1 MDEKLEAVRAWLELR
16 RRELTQ
22 GLEHNLEDL
31 QAEGHHLA
39 DLEELASDVS
49 ADATIF
55 EQFRSSSESIEKI
68 DRAIDRLDEGTYT
81 TCEDCEGEIA
91 PERLEAIPFATQC
104 IDCKRKEEQRAQ
116 RGLA

>member
-1 MDEKLEAVRAWLELR
+1 MNEKLQAIRAWLELR
-16 RRELTQ
+16 RRELSL
-22 GLEHNLEDL
+22 GMEHGLEDL

-55 EQFRSSSESIEKI
+55 EHFRSSSESIEKI
-68 DRAIDRLDEGTYT
+68 DEAITRLDAGEYT
-81 TCEDCEGEIA
+81 KCEDCGEEIA

-104 IDCKRKEEQRAQ
+104 IECKRLEEKAERLI
-116 RGLA
+116 G